1 MSDEELESECG
12 SVDSIC
18 VEEVLEMD
26 LDDDGHLAY
35 LCRTNNG
42 DEVIDRSDLMD
53 GAKHQQLVM
62 TFERRHPPP
71 WDDVCTFCAG
81 EGCEECICE
90 ECERPCR
97 HIKGINYGCCKHP
110 VI

>member
-35 LCRTNNG
+35 LCRTNN
-42 DEVIDRSDLMD
+42 
-53 GAKHQQLVM
+53 
-62 TFERRHPPP
+62 
-71 WDDVCTFCAG
+71 
-81 EGCEECICE
+81 
-90 ECERPCR
+90 
-97 HIKGINYGCCKHP
+97 
-110 VI
+110 